1 MNSNTRRVVALTAA
15 TLFLSV
21 PFSASASEAA
31 AGTCAGVNECKA
43 QGACKTAGNECKGQN
58 ECKGKGVVEST
69 EADCTAK
76 GGTFTA
82 AAAE

>member
-1 MNSNTRRVVALTAA
+1 MNSNTRRVVAMTAA

-31 AGTCAGVNECKA
+31 AGHCAGVNECKG
-43 QGACKTAGNECKGQN
+43 QSACKSGSHECKGQN
-58 ECKGKGVVEST
+58 ECKGQGIVEAT